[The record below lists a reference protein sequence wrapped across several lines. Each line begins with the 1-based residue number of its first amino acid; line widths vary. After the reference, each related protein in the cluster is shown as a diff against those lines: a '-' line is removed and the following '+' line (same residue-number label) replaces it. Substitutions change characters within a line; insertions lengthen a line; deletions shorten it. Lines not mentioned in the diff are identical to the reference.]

1 MRSKPRVSPPS
12 RGASST
18 KLAARKEK
26 AIPAA
31 AKPVVNA
38 VDAIS
43 ETAQKPK
50 ASAQIQEISPTK
62 PAVSEEKVIPAAAK
76 PVVSVTDAIS
86 ETTQKPK
93 AIAEVQETSPTEAA
107 VEQLVEQ
114 VIPIA
119 AKPVIGIAGAIS
131 ETVPIIADTASVSE
145 EVKPI
150 AAIDTTNP
158 GPIIGTKTMIKN
170 PEDFVALGH
179 ANMEAFV
186 KSGQIWAAGVQD
198 LMRQFAVATK
208 LSFDESAS
216 AFTAIT
222 SAKSV
227 TEAFELQS
235 KFAGSVA
242 AKALTE
248 STKLIDASIKLTE
261 QTLAPITARVGGTVE
276 IFGKAA

>member
-1 MRSKPRVSPPS
+1 V
-12 RGASST
+12 
-18 KLAARKEK
+18 
-26 AIPAA
+26 
-31 AKPVVNA
+31 
-38 VDAIS
+38 
-43 ETAQKPK
+43 
-50 ASAQIQEISPTK
+50 
-62 PAVSEEKVIPAAAK
+62 
-76 PVVSVTDAIS
+76 
-86 ETTQKPK
+86 
-93 AIAEVQETSPTEAA
+93 EVQETSSIKAA
-107 VEQLVEQ
+107 AREPVDQ
-114 VIPIA
+114 VISTA
-119 AKPVIGIAGAIS
+119 AKPPAGIADITSATI
-131 ETVPIIADTASVSE
+131 TMIADTAPVSDDV
-145 EVKPI
+145 VKPI
-150 AAIDTTNP
+150 TTNSS
-158 GPIIGTKTMIKN
+158 PILGTKTMIKN

-261 QTLAPITARVGGTVE
+261 QTLAPITARVGGAVE